1 MRTALRPAA
10 AALATLLI
18 AAACTAGAS
27 PTPAASTAPSA
38 VPSAAAPSQAP
49 SQAPS
54 EAPSAAP
61 SIVASPIPVDAC
73 APAELRTLAAGT
85 LTIGTD
91 NPAYP
96 PYFEA
101 SDPNPSPWELG
112 DPTNGKGFESAVAYA
127 VADRLGFT
135 SDKVTWVYV
144 PFTNAYAP
152 GAKTFDFDINQVSWK
167 PERAET
173 VDLSRAYYFVNQSVV
188 ARKGSPLAAAQ
199 SVADMKKFK
208 FGAQVGTTSYDTIV
222 NVIAPEQEPAVY
234 DTNDAAIEALKAGQ
248 IDGIVVDLPTAFYMT
263 AAQLDDGV
271 IVGQFPS
278 PADKPGEYF
287 SLVLAKDSPLTACVD
302 QVVLGMRADGTLAKI
317 QQEWLSDKVSA
328 PVIAP

>member
-1 MRTALRPAA
+1 
-10 AALATLLI
+10 
-18 AAACTAGAS
+18 
-27 PTPAASTAPSA
+27 
-38 VPSAAAPSQAP
+38 
-49 SQAPS
+49 
-54 EAPSAAP
+54 
-61 SIVASPIPVDAC
+61 
-73 APAELRTLAAGT
+73 
-85 LTIGTD
+85 
-91 NPAYP
+91 
-96 PYFEA
+96 
-101 SDPNPSPWELG
+101 
-112 DPTNGKGFESAVAYA
+112 
-127 VADRLGFT
+127 
-135 SDKVTWVYV
+135 
-144 PFTNAYAP
+144 
-152 GAKTFDFDINQVSWK
+152 
-167 PERAET
+167 
-173 VDLSRAYYFVNQSVV
+173 
-188 ARKGSPLAAAQ
+188 
-199 SVADMKKFK
+199 MKKFK

-317 QQEWLSDKVSA
+317 QQEWLSDKTNA